1 VSPQLPTK
9 KYLLE
14 MADLLWRRAVERIPA
29 GVLME
34 DEEALMDALREVRLP
49 PKPGTAQER
58 EMDLAL
64 TIEAMATCFDGQIAL
79 MCLPRWAQCGYPEI
93 QLPETYAAALLATTV
108 TEEVL
113 ACVRAPFRVF
123 LIEVPNGLL
132 TIDTEQGPSPVRVIL
147 VHHEPRH
154 EKWAY
159 AAWTA
164 SPACLWRF
172 GVTTA
177 QLLPPSLPEHDLTEL
192 SIFPMTVTERD
203 ERVAALIG
211 RLIINTCLA
220 MSDPARVRAPAPAG
234 PRGRRRKAD
243 ARRGGEVP
251 RTMIFR
257 VGKPLEK
264 DFRPAVRDYLDGRK
278 RNLSVQTLVAGHWK
292 MQPHGPGFSLRRLI
306 YVEPYWRG
314 DVDAPIHVRPIRLG

>member
-1 VSPQLPTK
+1 MQLPTK
-9 KYLLE
+9 KFLLQ
-14 MADLLWRRAVERIPA
+14 MADVLWRRALDRIPA
-29 GVLME
+29 KALME
-34 DEEALMDALREVRLP
+34 DDPGLMDALREPRFVPRGP
-49 PKPGTAQER
+49 AQ
-58 EMDLAL
+58 DLEIDLVL
-64 TIEAMATCFDGQIAL
+64 TVETMASCYDGQIAL
-79 MCLPRWAQCGYPEI
+79 MSLPRWAQCGYPEI

-113 ACVRAPFRVF
+113 ACVRPPFRVF

-132 TIDTEQGPSPVRVIL
+132 SIDTEQGQSPVRVIL
-147 VHHEPRH
+147 VHHEPKS

-177 QLLPPSLPEHDLTEL
+177 QLLPPSLPEHDLTEM

-203 ERVAALIG
+203 ERVAALVG
-211 RLIINTCLA
+211 RLIVNTCLA

-234 PRGRRRKAD
+234 PRGRGRKAD

-264 DFRPAVRDYLDGRK
+264 DFGPAVRDYLEGRK

>member
-1 VSPQLPTK
+1 
-9 KYLLE
+9 
-14 MADLLWRRAVERIPA
+14 MAVLLWRRALDRIPA
-29 GVLME
+29 EALME
-34 DEEALMDALREVRLP
+34 DDPGLMDALREPRFVP
-49 PKPGTAQER
+49 QGPAQER
-58 EMDLAL
+58 EFDLVL
-64 TIEAMATCFDGQIAL
+64 TIETMASCYDGQIAL
-79 MCLPRWAQCGYPEI
+79 MSLPRWAQCGYPEI

-113 ACVRAPFRVF
+113 ACVRPPFRVF

-132 TIDTEQGPSPVRVIL
+132 TIDTEQGPSPVRVVL
-147 VHHEPRH
+147 VHHEPKS

-177 QLLPPSLPEHDLTEL
+177 QLLPPSLPEHDLTEM

-211 RLIINTCLA
+211 RLIVNTCLA

-264 DFRPAVRDYLDGRK
+264 DFRPAVRDYLEGRK